1 MSIVRFF
8 RLDEHRTT
16 VRTEVQAG
24 LTTFM
29 TMAYIVVVNP
39 AILSAAGVP
48 FEGAL
53 FATCIGAATGTLLM
67 GLLANY
73 PFALAP
79 GMGLNAYFTYT
90 VVLGMGV
97 PWQTAL
103 GAVFLSGVAFLLLT
117 AGRVRALV
125 VDAIPRSIKT
135 AVAGGIGLFIAFLGL
150 RNAGIVVANEA
161 TFVTLGTLAAP
172 GPLLSLAGLALTV
185 GLMARGH
192 RGAIIWG
199 ILGVTAA
206 AMALGI
212 SPLPEAILSVPDAS
226 ATFLALDIPGALRLG
241 FLEVVFAFLFVDLFD
256 SVGTFTGLAEEGGFM
271 TKEGKIPRVN
281 RALSADAVA
290 TVVGSMLGTST
301 VTTYVESAAGIG
313 EGGRT
318 GLVAVVV
325 AGLFILAVFTAP
337 IAGAIPGI
345 ATAPAL
351 IVVGALMMRA
361 VRNVPW
367 ADPTE
372 SVPAFVTLT
381 AMPLTFSIAN
391 GIALGFIS
399 YALVKVLAG
408 RAREVDPLVYVLAGL
423 FLVRYAYLAAG

>member
-1 MSIVRFF
+1 MSIVSFF
-8 RLDEHRTT
+8 RLDDHRTT

-24 LTTFM
+24 VTTFM
-29 TMAYIVVVNP
+29 TIAYSVVVNP

-53 FATCIGAATGTLLM
+53 FATCIGAAIGTLLM

-90 VVLGMGV
+90 VVVGMGV

-117 AGRVRALV
+117 VGRVRALV
-125 VDAIPRSIKT
+125 VDAIPRSIKM

-161 TFVTLGTLAAP
+161 TLVTLGTLAAQ

-185 GLMARGH
+185 GLMARGN

-212 SPLPEAILSVPDAS
+212 APLPDSILSIPDPS
-226 ATFLALDIPGALRLG
+226 ETFLALDIPGALRLG
-241 FLEVVFAFLFVDLFD
+241 LLEVIFAFLFVDLFD

-271 TKEGKIPRVN
+271 TKDGKIPRVN
-281 RALSADAVA
+281 RALAADAVA
-290 TVVGSMLGTST
+290 TVVGSLLGTST
-301 VTTYVESAAGIG
+301 ITTYVESAAGIG
-313 EGGRT
+313 DGGRT

-325 AGLFILAVFTAP
+325 AALFILAVFTAP
-337 IAGAIPGI
+337 LAGAIPGI

-351 IVVGALMMRA
+351 IVVGALMLRA
-361 VRNVPW
+361 VRNLPW

-391 GIALGFIS
+391 GIALGFLS
-399 YALVKVLAG
+399 YVLVKVLAG

>member
-1 MSIVRFF
+1 MSIERFF

-24 LTTFM
+24 VTTFL

-53 FATCIGAATGTLLM
+53 FATCIAAAVGTLLM

-90 VVLGMGV
+90 VVLGMGI

-117 AGRVRALV
+117 AGRIRALV
-125 VDAIPRSIKT
+125 VDAIPHSIRA

-161 TFVTLGTLAAP
+161 TFVGLGTLAAP
-172 GPLLSLAGLALTV
+172 GPLLSIAGLALTV
-185 GLMARGH
+185 GLMARG
-192 RGAIIWG
+192 RKSAIIWG
-199 ILGVTAA
+199 ILGVTVA

-212 SPLPEAILSVPDAS
+212 APLPEAVLSVPDAGS
-226 ATFLALDIPGALRLG
+226 TFLALDIPGALRLG
-241 FLEVVFAFLFVDLFD
+241 FLEIVFAFLFVDLFD
-256 SVGTFTGLAEEGGFM
+256 SVGTFTGLAQEGGFM
-271 TKEGKIPRVN
+271 TKDGKIPRVN
-281 RALSADAVA
+281 RALAADAVA
-290 TVVGSMLGTST
+290 TVVGSVLGTST
-301 VTTYVESAAGIG
+301 VTSYIESAAGIG

-325 AGLFILAVFTAP
+325 AVLFVVAAFAAP
-337 IAGAIPGI
+337 LAGAIPGI

-351 IVVGALMMRA
+351 IVVGALMMRPI
-361 VRNVPW
+361 RGLPW
-367 ADPTE
+367 DDATE
-372 SVPAFVTLT
+372 AVPAIVTLI

-399 YALVKVLAG
+399 YAVVKVVAG
-408 RAREVDPLVYVLAGL
+408 RARDVDVLVYVLAAL
-423 FLVRYAYLAAG
+423 FLVRYVYLAAG

>member
-337 IAGAIPGI
+337 LAGAIPGI